1 MTYAH
6 IIKNLWCSEEN
17 MESINS
23 SLIVREYLLEK
34 LSGLSIM
41 KCKDKI
47 DKWLNAAPDVVLSE
61 ILSYLHED
69 IAVI

>member
-1 MTYAH
+1 
-6 IIKNLWCSEEN
+6 
-17 MESINS
+17 
-23 SLIVREYLLEK
+23 
-34 LSGLSIM
+34 M